1 MYARSVVITEMT
13 TRNIIRTLHKES
25 PSRCIDAVDIPCKGF
40 TESLFS
46 RHRIEGNALIITL
59 PTRFINMNAT
69 I

>member
-13 TRNIIRTLHKES
+13 TRSIIRTLDIES
-25 PSRCIDAVDIPCKGF
+25 PSRCIYAVDIPCEGF

-59 PTRFINMNAT
+59 PTRFIYVNAT